1 MKIKKKMRYLAL
13 FIAAVVVF
21 SMLPTNMLE
30 SYAETKHPFV
40 DDVRNDQ
47 TANDGRCD
55 YCGGAESEPQH
66 TTSSSS
72 SSTSTVTTTVISEES
87 STPGISPEE
96 QKRLDDEAK
105 AAKIIEFFRKNSRVR
120 KGGVFVTSTLPGAY
134 EASLVGGLAVT
145 TPKDEAEKKANIK
158 NGENLTVQTW
168 DVNEKKSPEAYRTLL
183 NAPLVIGGEVCSAV
197 QININKEANGK
208 IEKLDSSQGSVE
220 VVVGVPEKAQ
230 NNGDEFVVAQVVE
243 GGKTIIMADKDND
256 PETVTFDASYG
267 DAAYGLIKAP
277 IYRPN
282 NSEHYFTLSE
292 LEADEQIYKVYN
304 PNYSKHQF
312 TPSER

>member
-1 MKIKKKMRYLAL
+1 MKTKRRMRYLAL
-13 FIAAVVVF
+13 FIASVVAF
-21 SMLPTNMLE
+21 IMFPTNLLGVNATTE
-30 SYAETKHPFV
+30 HPFV
-40 DDVRNDQ
+40 DDGRNNQ
-47 TANDGRCD
+47 TANDGLCD
-55 YCGGAESEPQH
+55 YCGGVASELQH
-66 TTSSSS
+66 TTS
-72 SSTSTVTTTVISEES
+72 SSTSTVTVVESSEES
-87 STPGISPEE
+87 KPGISKEE

-145 TPKDEAEKKANIK
+145 TPKDEAEKKVNIK

-183 NAPLVIGGEVCSAV
+183 NAPLVIGREVCSAV

-277 IYRPN
+277 IYRPYKSN

-304 PNYSKHQF
+304 PNNSKHQF
-312 TPSER
+312 TSSER